1 MSEEQRQSLKLL
13 EPRSFDVCKNAA
25 TPMIVMLDHSELD
38 TEVSDAGMETA
49 ESDDCR
55 GVSKKNRNANGVLA
69 TTQEEVRFSCKDRW
83 KFINPFTQSI
93 SRLCWVSKLYQR
105 TKKQEKSSRVIQKSR
120 FIQSPV
126 EKIMGKLAISEM
138 VLFDEPSNKQR
149 ATGGVADI
157 FRW

>member
-1 MSEEQRQSLKLL
+1 MIAMLGHL
-13 EPRSFDVCKNAA
+13 E
-25 TPMIVMLDHSELD
+25 ID

-55 GVSKKNRNANGVLA
+55 SVFKKDGDANGVLA
-69 TTQEEVRFSCKDRW
+69 ATREGARFPCKDGR
-83 KFINPFTQSI
+83 KFIDPFTQSI
-93 SRLCWVSKLYQR
+93 SGLCRASQLYPR
-105 TKKQEKSSRVIQKSR
+105 TKEQEESSAMTWKSR

-126 EKIMGKLAISEM
+126 ENIMGKLAISEI

-149 ATGGVADI
+149 ATGGVADV